1 MLIKSV
7 TLKNFRG
14 YRNETTVLF
23 SSLTT
28 FVGRND
34 IGKSTILEALD
45 IFFNEG
51 KGCVSLDKEDI
62 NKQASNE
69 GDDEVIFA
77 VEVFNLPDSLI
88 IDESNRTTLAAEYL
102 LTESNTLKIVKRY
115 PRAGKEKV
123 YIKAKHP
130 TNPACCD
137 LLSKKITDLKV
148 ILSREDI
155 ECEDQTRKAVIRA
168 AIWNHFADNLNLEE
182 KEIDVTKEDGKTIW
196 ESLKKFLPVYSL
208 FQADRSNN
216 DHDKEIQDPLKEAV
230 KSILKEDNVAQMCQ
244 RIAEH
249 VTTKLQEVSNNTLN
263 KIREMNPELAN
274 SLSPNIPS
282 FTDLK
287 WSDLFKNVSIA
298 GDDDIPINKRGS
310 GVKRL
315 ILLNFFRAEVER
327 MQSNTE
333 SDGLI
338 YAIEEPET
346 SQHVA
351 HQKILMKALIDLANN
366 ENVQVILTTHSSYIV
381 KQLKFDNIRLIKEID
396 GRKVVQNVELS
407 QLPYPSLN
415 EINFTSFG
423 EVTEE
428 YHDELYSYLYSNKT
442 DEVRWI
448 EEYIN
453 GKPTV
458 NYIRELQ
465 NGSTKEEQKTLTEK
479 IRHQIHHPENCHN
492 APYTEADIRQS
503 IEDMRTFIM
512 NKRES

>member
-1 MLIKSV
+1 M
-7 TLKNFRG
+7 R
-14 YRNETTVLF
+14 
-23 SSLTT
+23 
-28 FVGRND
+28 
-34 IGKSTILEALD
+34 
-45 IFFNEG
+45 
-51 KGCVSLDKEDI
+51 
-62 NKQASNE
+62 
-69 GDDEVIFA
+69 
-77 VEVFNLPDSLI
+77 I
-88 IDESNRTTLAAEYL
+88 I
-102 LTESNTLKIVKRY
+102 
-115 PRAGKEKV
+115 
-123 YIKAKHP
+123 
-130 TNPACCD
+130 
-137 LLSKKITDLKV
+137 
-148 ILSREDI
+148 
-155 ECEDQTRKAVIRA
+155 
-168 AIWNHFADNLNLEE
+168 
-182 KEIDVTKEDGKTIW
+182 
-196 ESLKKFLPVYSL
+196 
-208 FQADRSNN
+208 
-216 DHDKEIQDPLKEAV
+216 
-230 KSILKEDNVAQMCQ
+230 
-244 RIAEH
+244 
-249 VTTKLQEVSNNTLN
+249 
-263 KIREMNPELAN
+263 
-274 SLSPNIPS
+274 NIPS

>member
-1 MLIKSV
+1 M
-7 TLKNFRG
+7 
-14 YRNETTVLF
+14 
-23 SSLTT
+23 
-28 FVGRND
+28 
-34 IGKSTILEALD
+34 
-45 IFFNEG
+45 
-51 KGCVSLDKEDI
+51 
-62 NKQASNE
+62 
-69 GDDEVIFA
+69 
-77 VEVFNLPDSLI
+77 
-88 IDESNRTTLAAEYL
+88 
-102 LTESNTLKIVKRY
+102 
-115 PRAGKEKV
+115 
-123 YIKAKHP
+123 
-130 TNPACCD
+130 
-137 LLSKKITDLKV
+137 
-148 ILSREDI
+148 
-155 ECEDQTRKAVIRA
+155 
-168 AIWNHFADNLNLEE
+168 
-182 KEIDVTKEDGKTIW
+182 
-196 ESLKKFLPVYSL
+196 KKFLPVYSL

-230 KSILKEDNVAQMCQ
+230 KSILKEENVAQMCQ
-244 RIAEH
+244 QIAEH
-249 VTTKLQEVSNNTLN
+249 VTTKLQEVSNHTLD

-298 GDDDIPINKRGS
+298 GDNDIPINKRGS

-315 ILLNFFRAEVER
+315 ILLNFFRAEAER

-366 ENVQVILTTHSSYIV
+366 ENVQVVLTTHSSYVV
-381 KQLKFDNIRLIKEID
+381 KQLKFDNIRLVKEIEEE
-396 GRKVVQNVELS
+396 RVVQNIELS

-442 DEVRWI
+442 GEVKWI
-448 EEYIN
+448 EEYKN

-458 NYIRELQ
+458 NYIKELS
-465 NGSTKEEQKTLTEK
+465 NGTTRTEQKTLTEK

-492 APYTEADIRQS
+492 TPYTETEIRQS
-503 IEDMRTFIM
+503 IEDMRAFIM
-512 NKRES
+512 NKRV

>member
-1 MLIKSV
+1 M
-7 TLKNFRG
+7 
-14 YRNETTVLF
+14 
-23 SSLTT
+23 
-28 FVGRND
+28 
-34 IGKSTILEALD
+34 
-45 IFFNEG
+45 
-51 KGCVSLDKEDI
+51 
-62 NKQASNE
+62 
-69 GDDEVIFA
+69 
-77 VEVFNLPDSLI
+77 
-88 IDESNRTTLAAEYL
+88 
-102 LTESNTLKIVKRY
+102 
-115 PRAGKEKV
+115 
-123 YIKAKHP
+123 
-130 TNPACCD
+130 
-137 LLSKKITDLKV
+137 
-148 ILSREDI
+148 
-155 ECEDQTRKAVIRA
+155 
-168 AIWNHFADNLNLEE
+168 
-182 KEIDVTKEDGKTIW
+182 
-196 ESLKKFLPVYSL
+196 KKFLPVYSL

-351 HQKILMKALIDLANN
+351 HQKILMKALIDLAKN

>member
-7 TLKNFRG
+7 TLKNFRS
-14 YRNETTVLF
+14 YKNETTVFF
-23 SSLTT
+23 SNLTT

-51 KGCVSLDKEDI
+51 KGCISLDKEDI
-62 NKQASNE
+62 NKHASVE
-69 GDDEVIFA
+69 GDEEVIIA
-77 VEVFNLPDSLI
+77 VEFSKLPDSLVL
-88 IDESNRTTLAAEYL
+88 DESNKTTLADEYL
-102 LTESNTLKIVKRY
+102 LTETNTLKIVKKY
-115 PRAGKEKV
+115 PKAGKEKV
-123 YIKAKHP
+123 YIRAKHP
-130 TNPACCD
+130 TNEVCCD
-137 LLSKKITDLKV
+137 LLSKKISDLKT
-148 ILSREDI
+148 ILSREGI
-155 ECEDQTRKAVIRA
+155 ECEDLTRKAVIRT
-168 AIWNHFADNLNLEE
+168 AIWSHFADKLSLEE

-230 KSILKEDNVAQMCQ
+230 KSILKEDNVANMCQ
-244 RIAEH
+244 QIAEH
-249 VTTKLQEVSNNTLN
+249 VTSKLQEVSNNTLD
-263 KIREMNPELAN
+263 KIREMNSELAN
-274 SLSPNIPS
+274 SLSPSIPS

-298 GDDDIPINKRGS
+298 GDNDIPINKRGS

-315 ILLNFFRAEVER
+315 ILLNFFRAEAER
-327 MQSNTE
+327 MQSNIE

-346 SQHVA
+346 SQHVE
-351 HQKILMKALIDLANN
+351 HQKILMKALIDLASH
-366 ENVQVILTTHSSYIV
+366 ENVQVILTTHSSYVV
-381 KQLKFDNIRLIKEID
+381 KQLKFDNIRLVKGKEGERII
-396 GRKVVQNVELS
+396 QNVELS

-428 YHDELYSYLYSNKT
+428 YHDELYSYLSSNKT
-442 DEVRWI
+442 SEVKWI
-448 EEYIN
+448 EEYKN
-453 GKPTV
+453 GKTKVDYIKELANDKTRTEQMTV
-458 NYIRELQ
+458 
-465 NGSTKEEQKTLTEK
+465 TEK

-492 APYTEADIRQS
+492 TPYTETEIRQS
-503 IEDMRTFIM
+503 IEDMRAFIM
-512 NKRES
+512 NKRR

>member
-1 MLIKSV
+1 MSNTQYTSNSNFCPKPVAELITTKYHFVIPSYQ
-7 TLKNFRG
+7 RG
-14 YRNETTVLF
+14 YRWEEKQVIDL
-23 SSLTT
+23 LE
-28 FVGRND
+28 D
-34 IGKSTILEALD
+34 ICEFAKQ
-45 IFFNEG
+45 
-51 KGCVSLDKEDI
+51 DKEDSYYLQPLVVKPCKWTDTDGVQI
-62 NKQASNE
+62 DAWEVLDGQQRLTTLRLILMFIFEYGLMPLEKKIFTPDKIYNLTYTNRPQLDFENPKPQDNIDSYYLAVAKNVIEKWFTNHIYDGVMNSIKDCLLLPNNSKQVKFIWYVVSEEKQAIES
-69 GDDEVIFA
+69 IQ
-77 VEVFNLPDSLI
+77 VFNRLNKGKISL
-88 IDESNRTTLAAEYL
+88 T
-102 LTESNTLKIVKRY
+102 
-115 PRAGKEKV
+115 
-123 YIKAKHP
+123 
-130 TNPACCD
+130 
-137 LLSKKITDLKV
+137 
-148 ILSREDI
+148 
-155 ECEDQTRKAVIRA
+155 
-168 AIWNHFADNLNLEE
+168 
-182 KEIDVTKEDGKTIW
+182 
-196 ESLKKFLPVYSL
+196 
-208 FQADRSNN
+208 
-216 DHDKEIQDPLKEAV
+216 
-230 KSILKEDNVAQMCQ
+230 ILKEDNVAQMCQ

>member
-1 MLIKSV
+1 M
-7 TLKNFRG
+7 
-14 YRNETTVLF
+14 
-23 SSLTT
+23 
-28 FVGRND
+28 
-34 IGKSTILEALD
+34 
-45 IFFNEG
+45 
-51 KGCVSLDKEDI
+51 
-62 NKQASNE
+62 
-69 GDDEVIFA
+69 
-77 VEVFNLPDSLI
+77 
-88 IDESNRTTLAAEYL
+88 
-102 LTESNTLKIVKRY
+102 
-115 PRAGKEKV
+115 
-123 YIKAKHP
+123 
-130 TNPACCD
+130 
-137 LLSKKITDLKV
+137 SKKITDLKV

-453 GKPTV
+453 GRPTV

>member
-14 YRNETTVLF
+14 YRSETTVLF
-23 SSLTT
+23 SNLTT

-51 KGCVSLDKEDI
+51 KGCISLDKEDI
-62 NKQASNE
+62 NKRASNE
-69 GDDEVIFA
+69 GDDEVIIA
-77 VEVFNLPDSLI
+77 VEFFKLPDSLV

-115 PRAGKEKV
+115 PKAGREKV
-123 YIKAKHP
+123 YIRAKHP
-130 TNPACCD
+130 TNAVCCD
-137 LLSKKITDLKV
+137 LLSKKISDLKA
-148 ILSREDI
+148 ILNRENI

-230 KSILKEDNVAQMCQ
+230 KSILKEENVAQMCQ
-244 RIAEH
+244 QIAEH
-249 VTTKLQEVSNNTLN
+249 VTTKLQEVSNHTLD

-298 GDDDIPINKRGS
+298 GDNDIPINKRGS

-315 ILLNFFRAEVER
+315 ILLNFFRAEAER

-366 ENVQVILTTHSSYIV
+366 ENVQVVLTTHSSYVV
-381 KQLKFDNIRLIKEID
+381 KQLKFDNIRLVKEIEEE
-396 GRKVVQNVELS
+396 RVVQNIELS

-428 YHDELYSYLYSNKT
+428 YHYELYSYLYSNKT
-442 DEVRWI
+442 GEVKWI
-448 EEYIN
+448 EEYKN

-458 NYIRELQ
+458 NYIKELS
-465 NGSTKEEQKTLTEK
+465 NGTTRTEQKTLTEK

-492 APYTEADIRQS
+492 TPYTETEIRQS
-503 IEDMRTFIM
+503 IEDMRAFIM
-512 NKRES
+512 NKRV

>member
-1 MLIKSV
+1 MLRFI
-7 TLKNFRG
+7 
-14 YRNETTVLF
+14 E
-23 SSLTT
+23 
-28 FVGRND
+28 
-34 IGKSTILEALD
+34 
-45 IFFNEG
+45 
-51 KGCVSLDKEDI
+51 
-62 NKQASNE
+62 Q
-69 GDDEVIFA
+69 
-77 VEVFNLPDSLI
+77 
-88 IDESNRTTLAAEYL
+88 
-102 LTESNTLKIVKRY
+102 
-115 PRAGKEKV
+115 
-123 YIKAKHP
+123 
-130 TNPACCD
+130 
-137 LLSKKITDLKV
+137 KITDLKV